1 MVIEWKIYYAQRIVG
16 LDVLEK
22 NGWKERRGEEFWLE
36 GCQNPY
42 IEGVADIGVIARS
55 KVWF

>member
-1 MVIEWKIYYAQRIVG
+1 MVTEWKIYYAQRIVG

-55 KVWF
+55 KV